1 MHVDS
6 LHAPTPVH
14 GQDNRRPS
22 WAWRCRPKQQ
32 VCSLPIVRITF
43 ELILK
48 VHSRSNQIW
57 DPTLG
62 AFRAQRLPI
71 ALSKSSIAANALN
84 GTATKA
90 QLPRPSIPS
99 YTSLPRSFDASAT
112 NYTYSSAQSLPPS
125 LISQPSSSTIQTEPR
140 AKGTSRAASRLL
152 PPEVY
157 DCILQQLRILHE
169 APEARSCQTCLL
181 RDLCSLSL
189 TSRAWDKAAQKRM

>member
-1 MHVDS
+1 M
-6 LHAPTPVH
+6 
-14 GQDNRRPS
+14 PS
-22 WAWRCRPKQQ
+22 EQ
-32 VCSLPIVRITF
+32 T
-43 ELILK
+43 LK
-48 VHSRSNQIW
+48 VHSKSSQIW

-99 YTSLPRSFDASAT
+99 YTSLPRSFDVSAT

-125 LISQPSSSTIQTEPR
+125 LISQPSSNSVQTKPR
-140 AKGTSRAASRLL
+140 ATVTSRAGFKSL

-169 APEARSCQTCLL
+169 APEARSCQTCHLQ
-181 RDLCSLSL
+181 DLCSLSL